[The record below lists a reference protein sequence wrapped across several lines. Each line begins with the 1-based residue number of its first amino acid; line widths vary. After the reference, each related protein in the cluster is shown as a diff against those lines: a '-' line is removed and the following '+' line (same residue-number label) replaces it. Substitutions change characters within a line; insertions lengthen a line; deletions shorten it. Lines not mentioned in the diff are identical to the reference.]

1 MGQGLVQGCATAG
14 RRVQSY
20 LVYVGHLHWGVHQN
34 CADCGALLSEQPVK
48 CDVPYGGPGTVGRFN
63 DRYPATQVHSRTSA
77 AEVARLVG
85 YFGPGYC
92 EPSYQGH
99 NKTLRKHL
107 VKALPWERDFLLMKQ
122 LLESTPHVVFT
133 PGTDVHNA
141 EYVRVIM
148 WPHLK
153 KVPLGSYAPYV
164 IALLD
169 FLRDPESETQLPDW
183 LVSLL
188 RKRGILNLP
197 RHIEGLNCEQDE

>member
-1 MGQGLVQGCATAG
+1 M
-14 RRVQSY
+14 
-20 LVYVGHLHWGVHQN
+20 
-34 CADCGALLSEQPVK
+34 
-48 CDVPYGGPGTVGRFN
+48 
-63 DRYPATQVHSRTSA
+63 
-77 AEVARLVG
+77 
-85 YFGPGYC
+85 
-92 EPSYQGH
+92 
-99 NKTLRKHL
+99 
-107 VKALPWERDFLLMKQ
+107 
-122 LLESTPHVVFT
+122 FT

-169 FLRDPESETQLPDW
+169 FLSDPESETQLPDW

-197 RHIEGLNCEQDE
+197 RHIEGLNCEQDEQGMWYLGGDDLEFIAMCGVTIACDGAWPTRRNSPVGHTVRHLVITT